1 MISKE
6 LFKMTKFNIDAENII
21 AYAETKRIAE
31 NLTKKEMC
39 SIIGASN
46 NFYIGCVLG
55 RSKPS
60 PSLVDSLNEYLN
72 MTTQEVYFKVFAYRS
87 TPMYISTKDPK
98 RYFTV
103 KKQYKEA
110 YHEKL
115 SLGLKDYKKIT
126 QELEEN
132 EVLTVP
138 TF

>member
-1 MISKE
+1 
-6 LFKMTKFNIDAENII
+6 MTRINIDAENVI

-31 NLTKKEMC
+31 NLTKKELC

-60 PSLVDSLNEYLN
+60 PSLVQLLNDYLN

-87 TPMYISTKDPK
+87 SPMYISTKDPK

-115 SLGLKDYKKIT
+115 GLSQKDYKRIA
-126 QELEEN
+126 QELEES